1 MTTDRRC
8 DQRVS
13 GTRLGSRRYSA
24 QRPCALGVNEP
35 WGSAVAADQDRLPS
49 VLLDAL
55 HEIQRHT
62 GTTTSAA
69 LARPALPTGDTAA
82 IPCGGFM
89 LALHGPLDLDP

>member
-1 MTTDRRC
+1 
-8 DQRVS
+8 
-13 GTRLGSRRYSA
+13 
-24 QRPCALGVNEP
+24 
-35 WGSAVAADQDRLPS
+35 
-49 VLLDAL
+49 LLDAL